1 MMNISQSLFSFIE
14 NRISPVAGK
23 ISSQRHIMAIRDG
36 FIAAMPF
43 MIVGSFLLVF
53 VYPPFSAESSWGFAR
68 SWLALSGKYESQI
81 LTPFNMTMGIM
92 SIYITAAIA
101 YNLARRYQLDPFMT
115 AMLALMGFLLVSA
128 PQANGNMPTVA
139 LGGVGI
145 FTAVI
150 VAIYVTELTRF
161 LKHHNIGI
169 RLPPQVPA
177 NIKQS
182 FDLLIPIL
190 AVIITLYPISM
201 GVQALFDQLLPQA
214 IMALFQ
220 PLISAADSLP
230 AILLAVLICHLLW
243 FAGIHGSAIVSGMLQ
258 AFWLTNLGLNQTDLA
273 AGLPLTHIMTEAFW
287 NFLIVIGGSG
297 ATFGLVLLF
306 LRSKSVHL
314 RAMGKLSLV
323 PSMFNINEPVIFGT
337 PIVMNPTFF
346 IPFILSPMINAVVA
360 YTAVTTNLL
369 PHMISLVPWTSPA
382 PIGAAWAMG
391 WDFRVTVLVLLLMA
405 LSALIYYPFFKVY
418 EKQLL
423 AQEQAEPAP
432 EDGEAIVW

>member
-190 AVIITLYPISM
+190 AAIITLYPISM

-423 AQEQAEPAP
+423 AQERAEPAP
-432 EDGEAIVW
+432 EDDEAIVW